1 MRILVIRLSAMGDVA
16 LTLPV
21 VKSFTERYPGYE
33 LVFLTRPVYNAFFRE
48 IQGIRLVTP
57 DLNKYKGL
65 TGIWR
70 IYRELRKSGHF
81 DIVLDLHDV
90 IRSKVLRFLFR
101 IAGTP
106 VFIIDKGRKEKR
118 ALVSGRNRKKL
129 KHTVERYADVFRRAG
144 FEIDP
149 VAGRC
154 IEAGAG
160 AKAKA
165 AELFSDRKGLNIGIA
180 PFARHE
186 LKQWPV
192 EYMVKLMEMIS
203 SVTGV
208 RFWLFG
214 GADECERLA
223 GIEKIIGNS
232 VNLCGKLYLEEEIA
246 VMARLDFMIAMDS
259 SNMHMAAL
267 AGTKVVSIWG
277 GTDPLTGFSAWGQP
291 ENYSIRIPCTELGC
305 RPCTVYG
312 KGKCKRADLAC
323 LYRLTPEIVSGEISK
338 LGLLNVDYTK

>member
-21 VKSFTERYPGYE
+21 VKSFVEKYPGHE
-33 LVFLTRPVYNAFFRE
+33 IVFLTRPDYSAFFRE
-48 IQGIRLVTP
+48 TQGIRLLTP
-57 DLNKYKGL
+57 DLNQYKGL
-65 TGIWR
+65 SGIWK
-70 IYRELRKSGHF
+70 IYYELRNYGHF
-81 DIVLDLHDV
+81 DMVIDLHDV
-90 IRSKVLRFLFR
+90 IRSKILRFLFR

-106 VFIIDKGRKEKR
+106 VFYIDKGRKEKR
-118 ALVSGRNRKKL
+118 ALVSGRNKKKL

-144 FEIDP
+144 FEITP
-149 VAGRC
+149 VTGRC

-165 AELFSDRKGLNIGIA
+165 AELLSGGKGLNIGIA
-180 PFARHE
+180 PFAKHE

-192 EYMVKLMEMIS
+192 EYMVRLMEIIS
-203 SVTGV
+203 STTSV

-214 GADECERLA
+214 GADECEKLA
-223 GIEKIIGNS
+223 DIETIIRNT
-232 VNLCGKLYLEEEIA
+232 VNLCGKLSLEEEIA
-246 VMARLDFMIAMDS
+246 VMERLDFMVAMDS

-277 GTDPLTGFSAWGQP
+277 GTDPLAGFGAWRQP
-291 ENYSIRIPCTELGC
+291 EKYSISISHMELGC

-312 KGKCKRADLAC
+312 KGKCKRRDLAC
-323 LYRLTPEIVSGEISK
+323 FYRLIPEVVAEEIIK
-338 LGLLNVDYTK
+338 LNLLNTES